1 MNKAITLEL
10 AKQIASI
17 GGTPTD
23 ALQSGTFAPGQI
35 GDPTAKGN
43 SCDDANDAE
52 GCIFTQNL
60 LVEDATE
67 DEINEV
73 TATFLKLFYGMKSN
87 HMVLGC
93 CRSIIRNLDLCRRHD
108 CDGYRFRYDC
118 SHLTCVL
125 IRWRLLSIS
134 FINCSFM
141 IVFLGCMVDSSGES
155 HTLALKH

>member
-10 AKQIASI
+10 AKLIASV

-73 TATFLKLFYGMKSN
+73 TATFL
-87 HMVLGC
+87 
-93 CRSIIRNLDLCRRHD
+93 
-108 CDGYRFRYDC
+108 
-118 SHLTCVL
+118 
-125 IRWRLLSIS
+125 
-134 FINCSFM
+134 
-141 IVFLGCMVDSSGES
+141 
-155 HTLALKH
+155 